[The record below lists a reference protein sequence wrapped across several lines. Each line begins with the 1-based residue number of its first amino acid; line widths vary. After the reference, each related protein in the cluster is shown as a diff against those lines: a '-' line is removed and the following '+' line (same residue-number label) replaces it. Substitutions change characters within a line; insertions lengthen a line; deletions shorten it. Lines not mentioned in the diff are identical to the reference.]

1 MRRPPLP
8 LAPFALSL
16 FALAPLLAGCSAEKD
31 DDIVVVDDAVDPALT
46 EGTAAAPA
54 GAAVELDPA
63 LPAYERGGGVSGTI
77 SSRGSDTML
86 PLMNYWTE
94 GFGGVYPGVE
104 PEIESKGSSSAPAAL
119 IEGTALFGA
128 MSRPMKA
135 SERQAFEEK
144 FGYPP
149 TELKTSR
156 DLLAVFVNKDNP
168 VAETGLTL
176 PQVDAIFSA
185 NRELGT
191 PERAARWGQL
201 GVTGPLADKNIA
213 LFGRNSASGTYGFFK
228 DVALGGGD
236 YADGVQEQSGTSGV
250 VTAVAKSPTSIGYG
264 GVGSATSGIRA
275 VPLAADEG
283 GTFYEPTLENA
294 YTGNY
299 PLARFLYV
307 YVNKA
312 PGEDLSPLQREFLKF
327 VFSREGQQGVIDAQ
341 YFPLKADEAAAELAK
356 VGIEVDRIGI
366 DPAATDGDAATSGT
380 SRPSNELDDA
390 AE

>member
-8 LAPFALSL
+8 FAPFALTL
-16 FALAPLLAGCSAEKD
+16 FALAPLLAGCSSERD
-31 DDIVVVDDAVDPALT
+31 DDIVVVDESVDPAVT
-46 EGTAAAPA
+46 GGTTAAPRAD
-54 GAAVELDPA
+54 AAVELDPA
-63 LPAYERGGGVSGTI
+63 LPAYERGEGVSGTI

-86 PLMNYWTE
+86 SLMNYWTE
-94 GFGGVYPGVE
+94 GFGGVYPGVDA
-104 PEIESKGSSSAPAAL
+104 EIESKGSSSAPAAL
-119 IEGTALFGA
+119 IEGTAMFGA

-156 DLLAVFVNKDNP
+156 DLLAVFVNRDNP

-185 NRELGT
+185 NRELGL
-191 PERAARWGQL
+191 PERAARWGQV
-201 GVTGPLADKNIA
+201 GVEGPLADKNIA
-213 LFGRNSASGTYGFFK
+213 LFGRNSASGTYGYFK

-250 VTAVAKSPTSIGYG
+250 VTAVAKAPAGIGYG
-264 GVGSATSGIRA
+264 GVGSATSGVRT
-275 VPLAADEG
+275 VRLAADEG
-283 GTFYEPTLENA
+283 GTFYEPTVENA
-294 YTGNY
+294 DTGNY

-307 YVNKA
+307 YVNK
-312 PGEDLSPLQREFLKF
+312 PPREPLSPLQREFLKY
-327 VFSREGQQGVIDAQ
+327 VFSREGQRGVIDAQ
-341 YFPLKADEAAAELAK
+341 YFPMRAGEAAAELKK
-356 VGIEVDRIGI
+356 VGIEV
-366 DPAATDGDAATSGT
+366 AAASGT
-380 SRPSNELDDA
+380 SRPSVETDDA